1 MNVSRGVVFV
11 SSGFQ
16 VAVVG
21 ATGVVGGT
29 MVRVLEEREFPVQ
42 DLRVFATARSA
53 GKSIAF
59 KGKSLLVEETGDA
72 VLDADLVL
80 FAGGDDA
87 SRRYAWGVAERGG
100 VAIDNSST
108 WRLDPRVPRVV
119 PEVNA
124 GALSHHQGVIA
135 NPNCC
140 AVALVMALKPIH
152 DAAGIRRCVVAT
164 YQSVSGAGI
173 ENMRALIAQT
183 RSLLEMPDALEQGD
197 LPRITAAASEAPV
210 AFNVRPQWRWEA
222 NGDTE
227 EEAKIVAETRK
238 MLAAE
243 IEISATTVRV
253 PVLVG
258 HTLAIHLDLERPLDP
273 AAARAVL
280 AAAPGIE
287 VVDDPAEERY
297 PTPLLATGRDPVY
310 VGRMRPD
317 RFDPRGLRLVV
328 CSDNL
333 RKGAAL
339 NAVQI
344 AEHLLAAGRLRART
358 RTATS

>member
-1 MNVSRGVVFV
+1 MAL
-11 SSGFQ
+11 GFQ

-21 ATGVVGGT
+21 ATGVVGGV
-29 MVRVLEEREFPVQ
+29 MVRILEERQFPV
-42 DLRVFATARSA
+42 DRLRVFATARSA
-53 GKSIAF
+53 GKQITF
-59 KGKSLLVEETGDA
+59 RGIPHTVEETTDA
-72 VLDADLVL
+72 VADADVAL

-87 SRRYAWGVAERGG
+87 SKRFAWAVAERGG

-108 WRLDPRVPRVV
+108 WRLDPRVPLVV

-124 GALSHHQGVIA
+124 GDLAAHQGVIA

-140 AVALVMALKPIH
+140 AVALVMAIKPIH
-152 DAAGIRRCVVAT
+152 DAATIRRCIVAT
-164 YQSVSGAGI
+164 YQSVSGGGLD
-173 ENMRALIAQT
+173 NMRALLEQS
-183 RSLLEMPDALEQGD
+183 RNLLGMTDALERGD
-197 LPRITAAASEAPV
+197 IERLQAAAGGDPV
-210 AFNVRPQWRWEA
+210 AFNVRPQWKWMD

-238 MLAAE
+238 MLAADFPV
-243 IEISATTVRV
+243 SATCVRV

-273 AAARAVL
+273 ATARRIL
-280 AAAPGIE
+280 AAFPGVE
-287 VVDDPAEERY
+287 LVDDPPNGRY
-297 PTPLLATGRDPVY
+297 PTPLLAAGRDPVY
-310 VGRMRPD
+310 VGRIRPD
-317 RFDPRGLRLVV
+317 RFDPHGLQLIA

-344 AEHLLAAGRLRART
+344 VEHLVATGRLRRHARAART
-358 RTATS
+358 